1 MRKQIEEF
9 TKDFIIKN
17 GLEGE
22 TYFSLEIIYDGKDN
36 VLDYHFNCN
45 GEMPKVASEVSEKS
59 MIRDRNNDV
68 MNSLENIDD
77 YVARRIKELGITL
90 KNAGK

>member
-45 GEMPKVASEVSEKS
+45 GEMPQVVSDVREKS
-59 MIRDRNNDV
+59 MIRDKNNEKCVYDS
-68 MNSLENIDD
+68 MED
-77 YVARRIKELGITL
+77 YKKARRLKELGITI
-90 KNAGK
+90 KKVGE